1 MENTPPPGTPGKPTL
16 NVNLSELPYL
26 ECEAE
31 GCGSKVFTE
40 AMMIKKVSKFMTGN
54 KEDSIA
60 PIPVLACAKCGHVNE
75 LFLPKL

>member
-1 MENTPPPGTPGKPTL
+1 MSQGTTPPGPGNPGL
-16 NVNLSELPYL
+16 NINLSELPYL

-31 GCGSKVFTE
+31 GCDSKVFTE

-75 LFLPKL
+75 MFLPKV